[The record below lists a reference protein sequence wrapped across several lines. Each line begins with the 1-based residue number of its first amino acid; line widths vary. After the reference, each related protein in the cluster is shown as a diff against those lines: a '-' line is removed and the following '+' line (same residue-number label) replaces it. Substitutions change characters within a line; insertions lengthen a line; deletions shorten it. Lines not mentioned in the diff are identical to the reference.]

1 MEPGVQCHGIKINP
15 PGYPWSKFEGF
26 LTSGVPRYELMKNLH
41 IKGDRRGMGMG
52 MRTTVV
58 TIIALCTSCSGGK
71 KAKQKS
77 EMKSKKTKVDLM
89 EKLKV

>member
-1 MEPGVQCHGIKINP
+1 
-15 PGYPWSKFEGF
+15 
-26 LTSGVPRYELMKNLH
+26 MKNLH

-52 MRTTVV
+52 TLTTVV
-58 TIIALCTSCSGGK
+58 TIIALYTSCSRAK

-77 EMKSKKTKVDLM
+77 EMKSKMTQGGLM